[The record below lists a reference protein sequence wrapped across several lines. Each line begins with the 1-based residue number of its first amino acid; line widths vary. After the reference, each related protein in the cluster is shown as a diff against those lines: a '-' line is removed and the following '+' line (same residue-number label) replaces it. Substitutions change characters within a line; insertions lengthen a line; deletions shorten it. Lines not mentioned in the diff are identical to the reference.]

1 MGKCLTIVK
10 VVGAGSLG
18 ICAANYLY
26 SAKLLIPRLLGIAD
40 LGSKRSR
47 SQITGMIMRARTI
60 FWGLGSVA
68 TYLFYEAFKC
78 SSAAGKHPYLVY
90 SAIAAPLGLLF
101 NYYWVYDSE
110 AKLLD
115 SCDES
120 DFVYKTVSK
129 PEKTQKPAEEKSSL
143 DDSVY
148 SDLGNAPELQ
158 TDAKATTEQ
167 DVKVQNV
174 KVPRVRLSKD
184 QTKTELQNL
193 KIGYFYSGVI
203 IAVGFLISSIGFS
216 GDKY

>member
-10 VVGAGSLG
+10 LVGAGSLG
-18 ICAANYLY
+18 ISAANYLY
-26 SAKLLIPRLLGIAD
+26 SAKLLIPRLLGIDD

-47 SQITGMIMRARTI
+47 SQIKGMIMKARSI

-78 SSAAGKHPYLVY
+78 SSAAGKHPYLIY
-90 SAIAAPLGLLF
+90 SAIVAPLGILF
-101 NYYWVYDSE
+101 NYYWVYGSE

-115 SCDES
+115 SCDDS
-120 DFVYKTVSK
+120 DFTYKKVNTSQKKQK
-129 PEKTQKPAEEKSSL
+129 PEEEKSSL

-148 SDLGNAPELQ
+148 SVLGTAPESQ
-158 TDAKATTEQ
+158 SDNSGEQ
-167 DVKVQNV
+167 SVR
-174 KVPRVRLSKD
+174 VPRVRLSKE